1 MRSNR
6 HFEKYKSWEIK
17 KPENEKAGD
26 DAPAF
31 FSYLEFQ
38 ST

>member
-1 MRSNR
+1 MHHADEES
-6 HFEKYKSWEIK
+6 
-17 KPENEKAGD
+17 KAGD
-26 DAPAF
+26 YTPAF